1 MENRRSKLVLM
12 VVAVVMLLVMAFSSV
27 ASGVAAPVVDP
38 GDGIHNLLAP
48 YSGGGS
54 NST

>member
-1 MENRRSKLVLM
+1 MKNKRSKLVLM
-12 VVAVVMLLVMAFSSV
+12 VVAVVMLLTLALGPV

-48 YSGGGS
+48 YSSGGS
-54 NST
+54 SST